1 MCDNVGKIDRILR
14 AIVGVVALVA
24 SIFFVEDILVWVLG
38 AMGVMM
44 LFIALTAKCP
54 LYSLLKISSCKV
66 EN

>member
-1 MCDNVGKIDRILR
+1 MCNNVGTIDRVLR
-14 AIVGVVALVA
+14 AIAGIIALVA
-24 SIFFVEDILVWVLG
+24 SIFLVEGILVWILG

-66 EN
+66 ES